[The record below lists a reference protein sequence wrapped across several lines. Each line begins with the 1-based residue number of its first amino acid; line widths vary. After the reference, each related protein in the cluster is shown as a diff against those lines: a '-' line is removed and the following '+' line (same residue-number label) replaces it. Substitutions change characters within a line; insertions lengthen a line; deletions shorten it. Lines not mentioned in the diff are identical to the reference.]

1 LKLIILIIFIIINFF
16 PFIIRSQSIA
26 IINIQSLIDS
36 YKNYNLI
43 IEEIE
48 KSQNTYLEDFNT
60 KENELN
66 VLLQDIESSKLILSE
81 EEINNKINNYNIK
94 INDFNILIEKFN
106 LHYQNEIITI
116 REYILKEII
125 IILEQYANDNKI
137 DLILDA
143 TSYLI
148 ASNSLDITK
157 VIENELNSLNLKLDY
172 DEFKNY

>member
-1 LKLIILIIFIIINFF
+1 MKLIILIIFISINFF

-26 IINIQSLIDS
+26 IVNIQSLIDS

-81 EEINNKINNYNIK
+81 DEINNKINNYNIK
-94 INDFNILIEKFN
+94 INDLNILVEKFN
-106 LHYQNEIITI
+106 LHYQNQIIAI
-116 REYILKEII
+116 REYIFKEII
-125 IILEQYANDNKI
+125 NILEKYANENKI

-143 TSYLI
+143 THYLI

-157 VIENELNSLNLKLDY
+157 VIENELNTLNIKLNY
-172 DEFKNY
+172 EEFKNY

>member
-16 PFIIRSQSIA
+16 PFITRSQSIA

-81 EEINNKINNYNIK
+81 EEIKNKINNYNIK
-94 INDFNILIEKFN
+94 INEFNILIEKFN